1 MTTTATSIITA
12 TTTLALYPTTDA
24 GDFAEFTFTGNG
36 TDDHDAFSYLYDF
49 AVANH
54 MSLRHD
60 PESAL
65 AMTGYYVERHSDGVQ
80 VFAAIIK

>member
-1 MTTTATSIITA
+1 MTTTATPLAIA
-12 TTTLALYPTTDA
+12 TTTLALYPTTDS

-36 TDDHDAFSYLYDF
+36 TDEHDAFSYLYDF
-49 AVANH
+49 AVANN

-60 PESAL
+60 PESDAT
-65 AMTGYYVERHSDGVQ
+65 MTGYYVERHSDGVQ